1 MWGFGPVMIQTQ
13 PKGNMMPSN
22 SSNLKT
28 STASIDTEF
37 DSLDFEQ
44 ALAAEDTRLSVGS
57 KVHGVVVKVSEKEV
71 FVDIQYKAEGR
82 LPCSEF
88 GNQLPREGDEIEA
101 VFTGEDE
108 DGNIRISV
116 AQLQRSEIE
125 EKLQEGNVLP
135 ARVAKLLLR
144 KKDKDGEII
153 ENPVPVGFH
162 VELAPGITAFVPLS
176 QMDLHPAP
184 PESYIDATFD
194 FRIERIEQKG
204 RYRNIVVNRR
214 KLLEEEL
221 HKKQREFFDSHRI
234 GDIVSGQV
242 RSFVEFGAFIDLG
255 GFSGLLHVGNIA
267 WHQVKKPQEHL
278 NIGEKLELQICD
290 LNPAAKKIGLS
301 RKALLPNPWDEV
313 GSKYYDGQIVEGR
326 VVRLQTYGAFI
337 ELEPA
342 VEGLVH
348 VSEMSW
354 IKQIKSP
361 KEIMKPGD
369 QVKVKIL
376 EMDLENQRIRL
387 GLRQTQPNPWL
398 TVAERYP
405 VGSRLSLNVKNLSK
419 TAAFLNIEE
428 GIDGCLHQDDISWTK
443 TPRIEDAVQPGQTL
457 EVQILSIDAEQQ
469 RIRLGLKQLES
480 NPWQELKSY
489 KKGTVIEGKVVGK
502 KDFGIFVAVNGGIE
516 GLVHKNDLTNNRS
529 QNSEELLKS
538 YKAGDTVRALIVEID
553 EGKHRLGLSIRAME
567 RNEERQSIERYVLK
581 NDDADTGYTI
591 GDAINKAEPR

>member
-1 MWGFGPVMIQTQ
+1 
-13 PKGNMMPSN
+13 MPSN

-37 DSLDFEQ
+37 DSSDFAQ
-44 ALAAEDTRLSVGS
+44 ALAAEDTQLSVGS

-82 LPCSEF
+82 IPCSEF
-88 GNQLPREGDEIEA
+88 GSQLPAEGDEIDA
-101 VFTGEDE
+101 VFIGEDE
-108 DGNIRISV
+108 DGNIRVSV

-125 EKLQEGNVLP
+125 EKLQEGNVLS

-144 KKDKDGEII
+144 KKDKDGEVIA
-153 ENPVPVGFH
+153 NPVPVGFQA
-162 VELAPGITAFVPLS
+162 ELAPGITAFVPLS
-176 QMDLHPAP
+176 QMDLHPEP
-184 PESYIDATFD
+184 PESYVGAILD

-204 RYRNIVVNRR
+204 RYRNIVANRR

-221 HKKQREFFDSHRI
+221 HKKQDEFFRSHEI
-234 GDIVSGQV
+234 GDIVRGRV

-267 WHQVKKPQEHL
+267 WHQVRKPQEHL
-278 NIGEKLELQICD
+278 NLGEELELQICD
-290 LNPAAKKIGLS
+290 LNPQAKKIGLS
-301 RKALLPNPWDEV
+301 RKALLPNPWDDV
-313 GSKYYDGQIVEGR
+313 GDRYHDGQIIEGR
-326 VVRLQTYGAFI
+326 VVRLQTYGAFV

-354 IKQIKSP
+354 IKQIKNP
-361 KEIMKPGD
+361 KEIMTPGD

-376 EMDLENQRIRL
+376 EMDIENQRIRL

-405 VGSRLSLNVKNLSK
+405 VGSRLSLKVKNLSK
-419 TAAFLNIEE
+419 TAAFLNLEK

-443 TPRIEDAVQPGQTL
+443 TPKIEDAVQPGQSL
-457 EVQILSIDAEQQ
+457 EVQVLSIDAEQQ

-489 KKGTVIEGKVVGK
+489 KKGSVIEGKVVGK
-502 KDFGIFVAVNGGIE
+502 KDFGMFVAVNGGIE

-529 QNSEELLKS
+529 QDSEELLKS
-538 YKAGDTVRALIVEID
+538 YKAGDTVHALIVEID
-553 EGKHRLGLSIRAME
+553 EDKQRLGLSIRALE
-567 RNEERQSIERYVLK
+567 RTEERQNIERYVLK
-581 NDDADTGYTI
+581 NNDADTGFTI
-591 GDAINKAEPR
+591 GDAINKVETR